1 MHCKSKRRARLM
13 EQRRSIHHAKPFS
26 IHFNVYIRENCYIW
40 CQSALAE
47 RFKAVIKVTLFF
59 SLFFLAYKSINDCFN
74 IREIVVFIRSREGYN
89 WAIALGT
96 PRVIAQF

>member
-1 MHCKSKRRARLM
+1 M
-13 EQRRSIHHAKPFS
+13 
-26 IHFNVYIRENCYIW
+26 
-40 CQSALAE
+40 AE
-47 RFKAVIKVTLFF
+47 RFKSPILDTSPFVRKRSNPIFDKQFFLFF
-59 SLFFLAYKSINDCFN
+59 YFYFLVYFFSAYKSINDCFN

>member
-1 MHCKSKRRARLM
+1 MILVTSPFVRKSLNPIFDKSFFFFFFL
-13 EQRRSIHHAKPFS
+13 I
-26 IHFNVYIRENCYIW
+26 
-40 CQSALAE
+40 
-47 RFKAVIKVTLFF
+47 F

-74 IREIVVFIRSREGYN
+74 IQEIVVFIRSREGYN